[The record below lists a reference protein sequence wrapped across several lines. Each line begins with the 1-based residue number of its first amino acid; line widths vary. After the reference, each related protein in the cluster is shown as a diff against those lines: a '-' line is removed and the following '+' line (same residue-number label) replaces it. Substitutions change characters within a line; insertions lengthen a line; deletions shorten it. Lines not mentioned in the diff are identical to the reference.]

1 MIISATDKW
10 LVLSPKRTGSKLI
23 TDFICNVYECN
34 LTPIPFI
41 GPMDHDYI
49 NKDFF
54 IKHSHSLEDY
64 FKLKNDPSVRIIIS
78 TRDMVE
84 SSLSWCIAIRN
95 FGKFHCYDKNN
106 KLIIKKFKLDPSEF
120 LYTYN
125 QTKDFYNLTYFFD
138 LGCTL
143 PFSPVGGIT
152 TYIDYDEFKN
162 NSKKLFKKLNLQK
175 YSKTTSLKLP
185 IKNDPHKDWIDNWKE
200 ISLLTKSLDKKPILY
215 QIG

>member
-10 LVLSPKRTGSKLI
+10 LVLSPKRTGSKVI

-34 LTPIPFI
+34 LTPIPYI

-49 NKDFF
+49 NKGFF

-64 FKLKNDPSVRIIIS
+64 FKLKNDPSVKIIIS
-78 TRDMVE
+78 TRDMVK

-120 LYTYN
+120 LYTYD
-125 QTKDFYNLTYFFD
+125 QTKDFYTD
-138 LGCTL
+138 
-143 PFSPVGGIT
+143 IT
-152 TYIDYDEFKN
+152 NVNDRTIYIDYDEFKN

-185 IKNDPHKDWIDNWKE
+185 IKNDPHKDWINNWKE
-200 ISLLTKSLDKKPILY
+200 ISLLTKSLDKNPILY
-215 QIG
+215 QID